1 MRPIFTDKTHNK
13 NSERKPINTTIQLPH
28 MSAINL
34 TLLHCTIGNFGL
46 FPFCLIIVFLTHPI
60 EISTSLLN
68 INLLGKL
75 PIHMEGKVYV
85 L

>member
-34 TLLHCTIGNFGL
+34 TLLHCIIGNFGL
-46 FPFCLIIVFLTHPI
+46 FSKSLCPLNTDGFA
-60 EISTSLLN
+60 SSLLF
-68 INLLGKL
+68 
-75 PIHMEGKVYV
+75 P
-85 L
+85 